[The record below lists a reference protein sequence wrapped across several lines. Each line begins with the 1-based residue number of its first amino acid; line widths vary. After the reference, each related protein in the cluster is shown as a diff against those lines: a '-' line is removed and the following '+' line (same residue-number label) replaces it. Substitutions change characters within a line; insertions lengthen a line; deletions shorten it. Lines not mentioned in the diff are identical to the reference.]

1 MFLTPKGMNVI
12 RRQNELVVQ
21 IPNDIPVAYLDELI
35 SYLNIKSILAKSQAT
50 DEDVETLANE
60 ITTNWWVNNKD
71 RLLNGDR
78 H

>member
-1 MFLTPKGMNVI
+1 MNVI

-21 IPNDIPVAYLDELI
+21 IPNDIPFAYLDELI